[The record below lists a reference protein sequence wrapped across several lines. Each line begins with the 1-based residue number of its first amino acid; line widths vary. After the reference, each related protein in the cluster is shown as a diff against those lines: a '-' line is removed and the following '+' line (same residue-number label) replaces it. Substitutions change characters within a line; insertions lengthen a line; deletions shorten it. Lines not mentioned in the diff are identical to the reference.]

1 MTSDKRDMADF
12 TIFPGGIDDKSHT
25 YIFHKLTKKDSKGK
39 IRYWQAFIRL
49 VRDGARQTVNDWDL
63 SLEKVF
69 PLKDNYFYTNDHY
82 CALPKN
88 CVAEMWAEHGII
100 DGKRVRNV
108 PSYYDGV
115 KNEGKSNQRHALHS
129 AMIDA
134 RSQYLKKEKAGSRAA
149 VDNTTADSNDDAVA
163 TAVSQR
169 YYPML
174 AEKYDDHKEK
184 ITWPAFVQPKLDG
197 LRCLA
202 YYDVEKKE
210 VDMYSRSLHD
220 FNGKEHI
227 RAILRRVLKLKA
239 FAGVYVDGEF
249 YRHGK
254 RLQDISGIARRDNN
268 DAELQYHIYD
278 CFKPSDLSLS
288 YIERRK
294 ILDNFFAK
302 LSDDEKNIICEVPTH
317 VVHAHEEIKSIFDRL
332 VTEKYEG
339 CIVRGPNSPYLTN
352 NTGTSQALR
361 SKFLLKY
368 KDKSTAEFKV
378 VDFTQGA
385 KGKAVGRIIW
395 ICSTEQGDRFNVTMK
410 DMDDAQQK
418 ALYSECLAAG
428 VFVGKYKGR
437 NLTVEFDSLSKT
449 GVPQR
454 AKGVIFR
461 DD

>member
-12 TIFPGGIDDKSHT
+12 TAFPGGIDDKSHT

-39 IRYWQAFIRL
+39 VRYWQAFIRL
-49 VRDGARQTVNDWDL
+49 VRDGARQTANDWDL

-69 PLKDNYFYTNDHY
+69 PLKDKYFYTNDHY
-82 CALPKN
+82 CALPKG
-88 CVAEMWAEHGII
+88 CVAEMWAEHGMI

-115 KNEGKSNQRHALHS
+115 KNEGKANERHALHS

-149 VDNTTADSNDDAVA
+149 AETSDDTA
-163 TAVSQR
+163 AVSQR

-174 AEKYDDHKEK
+174 AEKYDDHKDK

-202 YYDVEKKE
+202 YYDAERPVGSTE

-239 FAGVYVDGEF
+239 FAGVYTDGEF

-254 RLQDISGIARRDNN
+254 HLQDISGISRRDNN

-278 CFKPSDLSLS
+278 CFKPSDLSLP
-288 YIERRK
+288 YVERRK

-302 LSDDEKNIICEVPTH
+302 LTDDEKKIICEVPTF

-332 VTEKYEG
+332 VVDKYEG
-339 CIVRGPNSPYLTN
+339 CIIRGPNSPYLTN
-352 NTGTSQALR
+352 NTGTSDALR

-368 KDKSTAEFKV
+368 KDKNTAEFKV

-395 ICSTEQGDRFNVTMK
+395 ICSTEQGERFNVTMK

-418 ALYSECLAAG
+418 ALYSECLVPG
-428 VFVGKYKGR
+428 VFAAKYKGR
-437 NLTVEFDSLSKT
+437 DLTVLFDKLSKA

-461 DD
+461 ED